1 MEVNGK
7 EISPYKTKKE
17 FYTNVDKTPYQS
29 PTNSYNLNKLGRLMK
44 VIKKYY

>member
-1 MEVNGK
+1 MRVNGK
-7 EISPYKTKKE
+7 GISPYTTKKE
-17 FYTNVDKTPYQS
+17 FYENVDKTPYQA